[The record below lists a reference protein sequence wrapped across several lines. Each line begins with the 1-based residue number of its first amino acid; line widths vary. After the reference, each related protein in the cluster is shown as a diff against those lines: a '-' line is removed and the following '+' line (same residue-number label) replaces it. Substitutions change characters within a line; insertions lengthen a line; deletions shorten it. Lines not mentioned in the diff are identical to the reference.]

1 MKKAVVMLLVF
12 ALLAGVFGLA
22 PIRAAGEVVIQ
33 MTIGSTKAYVNSKE
47 VILDQPPVIENSRTL
62 VPFRFIGEAL
72 GAKIGWDP
80 VKKTVS
86 YVLGNMNIVLTIGST
101 TAFVNSVATK
111 LDVAPKILSGRTVVP
126 VRFISETIGAK
137 VDWNSSTKMVT
148 ITVSAKVAKAYNIVM
163 IVKNSGN
170 PFFEAAQKGG
180 QEAATKFGD
189 KLIFQAPE
197 AATAEGQISIIEAL
211 IAQKVD
217 GILISANDKDALVPA
232 CKKALGAGIKVICWD
247 SAIAKEGTLLYVN
260 QADPEQIGRIEV
272 QFLGKQLNYEGDI
285 AILSATAEATNQN
298 IWIGWM
304 KEELKDPK
312 YAKMKLVATVYGND
326 EREKS
331 YDEALGLF
339 KTYPNL
345 KGIISPTTVGIA
357 ATARALE
364 DQKLN
369 GKIALTGLGLP
380 SEMKEYVLDG
390 TCKGMFLWNPVDLG
404 YLATYATHLLISGE
418 LKGNVG
424 EQFTAGR
431 MGDRKIVSDATF
443 GPTVFLGPPFEFN
456 KDNIEEWAKVY

>member
-1 MKKAVVMLLVF
+1 MKKSLFWLLV
-12 ALLAGVFGLA
+12 LV
-22 PIRAAGEVVIQ
+22 ISVSMVVAF
-33 MTIGSTKAYVNSKE
+33 SLS
-47 VILDQPPVIENSRTL
+47 SC
-62 VPFRFIGEAL
+62 
-72 GAKIGWDP
+72 
-80 VKKTVS
+80 KT
-86 YVLGNMNIVLTIGST
+86 TET
-101 TAFVNSVATK
+101 TAAETTVAATT
-111 LDVAPKILSGRTVVP
+111 AA
-126 VRFISETIGAK
+126 ETTAAE
-137 VDWNSSTKMVT
+137 TT
-148 ITVSAKVAKAYNIVM
+148 AAETTAAAKAYKIAM

-180 QEAATKFGD
+180 QEAATQFGD
-189 KLIFQAPE
+189 ELIFQAPE

-217 GILISANDKDALVPA
+217 GIAISANDLNALVPA
-232 CKKALGAGIKVICWD
+232 CKKALDAGIKVIAWD
-247 SAIAKEGTLLYVN
+247 SGIAKEGILLFIN
-260 QADPEQIGRIEV
+260 QADPELIGRVEV

-331 YDEALGLF
+331 YNEALGLF

-357 ATARALE
+357 ATGNALE

-369 GKIALTGLGLP
+369 GKIVLTGLGLP
-380 SEMKEYVLDG
+380 SEMKAYILDG
-390 TCKGMFLWNPVDLG
+390 TCVGMFLWNPVDLG
-404 YLATYATHLLISGE
+404 YLATYTTHLLISGE

-424 EQFTAGR
+424 DKYAAGR
-431 MGDRKIVSDATF
+431 MGDKEIVTDETF
-443 GPTVFLGPPFEFN
+443 GKAVLLGPPFEFN